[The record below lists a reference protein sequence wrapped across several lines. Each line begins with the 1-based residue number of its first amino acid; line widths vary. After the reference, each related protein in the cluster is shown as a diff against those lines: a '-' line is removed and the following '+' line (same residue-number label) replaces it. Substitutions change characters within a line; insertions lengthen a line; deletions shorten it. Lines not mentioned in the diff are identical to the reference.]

1 MLLFG
6 TSLASERRY
15 LEKVNDGSSK
25 GGPAVPMRY
34 NNRKARRRK
43 PVQDL
48 AEVSEKEVLSSIG
61 TVLVKRKKSQIELQ
75 PRVDKDDEEFWNQL
89 GKMSLPNPSPSPVA
103 SSPPNGNDN
112 GNDDTNESDNGN
124 NNGNDNGNDN
134 GNGNGSDSLPPVQ
147 TPNPTP
153 FPTLAPDPPTLVPT
167 VGPEATT
174 PETSAPTATETTD
187 VYAPV
192 AKVTV
197 PPSAQA
203 IQAPPTEAPLPP
215 TPDRTLAP
223 TTLED
228 FERPVES
235 AASRSVVLGSSISG
249 ALLLALLCF
258 VFVVSCEL
266 RRDGP

>member
-6 TSLASERRY
+6 TALASERNY
-15 LEKVNDGSSK
+15 LEQLNDRSLSGS
-25 GGPAVPMRY
+25 PAVRY

-43 PVQDL
+43 QEKYL

-75 PRVDKDDEEFWNQL
+75 PRVDTGDEEFWIQI
-89 GKMSLPNPSPSPVA
+89 GKMSLPNPSAPPVA
-103 SSPPNGNDN
+103 SSPPNGS
-112 GNDDTNESDNGN
+112 GN
-124 NNGNDNGNDN
+124 
-134 GNGNGSDSLPPVQ
+134 DSLPPAQ
-147 TPNPTP
+147 TPMPTP
-153 FPTLAPDPPTLVPT
+153 FPTLAPDPPALVPT
-167 VGPEATT
+167 VSPEDTT
-174 PETSAPTATETTD
+174 PDTSAPTATETTD

-192 AKVTV
+192 SKVTV
-197 PPSAQA
+197 PPSAEA

-215 TPDRTLAP
+215 WTDRTLAP
-223 TTLED
+223 TRLED
-228 FERPVES
+228 IERPAES

-266 RRDGP
+266 RREGP